1 MAPAPPD
8 NYNGR
13 VTNARLSAQLEAL
26 TKEIQRYTERTDR
39 RITFLEEK
47 IALDVGEV
55 RTHCQENETN
65 IARLEERQKS
75 WTGILGALT
84 IVGSAV
90 GSLFGFVK

>member
-1 MAPAPPD
+1 MAPAPPGS
-8 NYNGR
+8 YNGR
-13 VTNARLSAQLEAL
+13 VTNARLSAQLDAL
-26 TKEIQRYTERTDR
+26 TKEVQRYTERTDR

-47 IALDVGEV
+47 IAIDVSEV

-84 IVGSAV
+84 IAGSAI
-90 GSLFGFVK
+90 GSMFGFVK

>member
-1 MAPAPPD
+1 MAPAPPE
-8 NYNGR
+8 YNGR

-26 TKEIQRYTERTDR
+26 IKEVQRYTERTDR

-47 IALDVGEV
+47 IAIDVGEV

-90 GSLFGFVK
+90 GSMFGFVK